1 MTSAILYSSLSGNTK
16 LLAQTIYDVIKEDC
30 KYCGETKEIDADRV
44 YVGFWTNKGTAD
56 DKTMEFLKTL
66 HNKEIFLF
74 GTAGFGGSQE
84 YFDGILQ
91 RTKQNIDAG
100 NTVIGTYMC
109 QGKMPISVRNRYEKL
124 KESPNCPANIDML
137 IENFDKAVSHPDQN
151 DLDKL
156 IQILQK

>member
-16 LLAQTIYDVIKEDC
+16 LLAETIYDVIKGDC

-44 YVGFWTNKGTAD
+44 YIGFWTNKGTAD

-91 RTKQNIDAG
+91 RTKQNIDAT
-100 NTVIGTYMC
+100 NTIIDTYMC
-109 QGKMPISVRNRYEKL
+109 QGKMPIAVRNRYEKL
-124 KESPNCPANIDML
+124 KESPSCPANIDML
-137 IENFDKAVSHPDQN
+137 IENFDKAVSHPNQN

-156 IQILQK
+156 IQELKK